1 MLTQFRRGTFA
12 QIANVLAPNET
23 RIDLIRLAV
32 DREIARRLRQRR
44 RAKLYV
50 SEQDTDP
57 GPREKDPDKPS
68 SQR

>member
-12 QIANVLAPNET
+12 QIAKVLNPDET

-50 SEQDTDP
+50 SEQDAEP
-57 GPREKDPDKPS
+57 GPRENDRDGS
-68 SQR
+68 